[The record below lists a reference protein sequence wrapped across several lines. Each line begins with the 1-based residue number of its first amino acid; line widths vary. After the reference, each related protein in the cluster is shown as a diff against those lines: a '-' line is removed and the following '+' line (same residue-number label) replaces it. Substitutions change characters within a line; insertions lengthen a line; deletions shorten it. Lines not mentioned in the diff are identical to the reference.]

1 MKSNTLSLPKQ
12 YLWLSKETG
21 PRILL
26 EALKTYGTIEKP
38 GPGSN
43 PSILQW
49 AEDVGLDRVYKS
61 DATAWCGLWM
71 AYVVKQAGWDDPVN
85 PLWARNWLNFGTPQ
99 KTAML
104 GDILVFSRG
113 NNGHVGMY
121 VGEDIKGSA
130 YHVLGGNQS
139 DQVMIKRIAKSR
151 LLGIRRCP
159 WRVNQP
165 SNVRVVKIAA
175 SGTLSSN
182 EA

>member
-1 MKSNTLSLPKQ
+1 MNLPEQ
-12 YLWLSKETG
+12 YQWLKREAG
-21 PRILL
+21 PRILV
-26 EALKTYGTIEKP
+26 EALKTYGTAEKS

-43 PSILQW
+43 PSILKW

-71 AYVVKQAGWDDPVN
+71 AYVAKQAGWDDPIN

-99 KTAML
+99 KKAAL
-104 GDILVFSRG
+104 GDVLVFSRG
-113 NNGHVGMY
+113 SGGHVGLY
-121 VGEDIKGSA
+121 VGEDATA

-139 DQVMIKRIAKSR
+139 NRVSFKRIAKTR

-159 WRVNQP
+159 WRINQP
-165 SNVRVVKIAA
+165 ANVRAVKLAPTG
-175 SGTLSSN
+175 SLSTN

>member
-1 MKSNTLSLPKQ
+1 MLASLPQQ
-12 YLWLSKETG
+12 YQWLQKEPG
-21 PRILL
+21 PRILV
-26 EALKTYGTIEKP
+26 EALKTFGTIEQP
-38 GPGSN
+38 GPGNN

-49 AEDVGLDRVYKS
+49 AGDVGLDRVYKADS
-61 DATAWCGLWM
+61 TAWCGLWA
-71 AYVVKQAGWDDPVN
+71 AYVAKQAGWDDPLN

-99 KTAML
+99 RVAML

-113 NNGHVGMY
+113 SSGHVGLY
-121 VGEDIKGSA
+121 VGEDATA

-139 DQVMIKRIAKSR
+139 DQVMIKRIAKVR

-165 SNVRVVKIAA
+165 ANVRPVKLAA
-175 SGTLSSN
+175 AGGLSSN

>member
-1 MKSNTLSLPKQ
+1 MTELPAQ
-12 YLWLSKETG
+12 YQWLKKEAG
-21 PRILL
+21 PRILV
-26 EALKTYGTIEKP
+26 EALKTYGTAEKP

-49 AEDVGLDRVYKS
+49 AQDVGLDRVYKA

-71 AYVVKQAGWDDPVN
+71 SYVAKQAGWDDPYN

-99 KTAML
+99 RESGL
-104 GDILVFSRG
+104 GDILIFSRG
-113 NNGHVGMY
+113 RDSGHVGMY
-121 VGEDIKGSA
+121 VGEDTSA

-139 DQVMIKRIAKSR
+139 DRVMIKRIAKNR

-165 SNVRVVKIAA
+165 GNIRPVKLAA
-175 SGTLSSN
+175 SGTLSTN

>member
-1 MKSNTLSLPKQ
+1 MSLPAQ
-12 YLWLSKETG
+12 YKWLLIETG
-21 PRILL
+21 PRILV
-26 EALKTYGTIEKP
+26 EALKTYGTAEKP

-43 PSILQW
+43 PSILKW
-49 AEDVGLDRVYKS
+49 AQDVGLERVYKS
-61 DATAWCGLWM
+61 DDTAWCGLWM

-99 KTAML
+99 KVAML
-104 GDILVFSRG
+104 GDVLIFSRG
-113 NNGHVGMY
+113 KNAGHVGLY
-121 VGEDIKGSA
+121 VGEDNTA

-139 DQVMIKRIAKSR
+139 DQVNIKRISKTR

-165 SNVRVVKIAA
+165 KNVRPVKLAA
-175 SGTLSSN
+175 TGSLSTN

>member
-1 MKSNTLSLPKQ
+1 MTDLPAQ
-12 YLWLSKETG
+12 YQWLKREPG
-21 PRILL
+21 PRILV
-26 EALKTYGTIEKP
+26 EALKTYGTAEKP

-49 AEDVGLDRVYKS
+49 AQDVGLDRVYKA

-71 AYVVKQAGWDDPVN
+71 SYVAKQAGWDDPYN
-85 PLWARNWLNFGTPQ
+85 PLWARNWLNFGTAQ
-99 KTAML
+99 REAGL
-104 GDILVFSRG
+104 GDILIFSRG
-113 NNGHVGMY
+113 RDSGHVGMY
-121 VGEDIKGSA
+121 VGEDASA

-139 DQVMIKRIAKSR
+139 DRVMIKRIAKNR

-165 SNVRVVKIAA
+165 GNIRPVKLAA
-175 SGTLSSN
+175 SGTLSTN

>member
-1 MKSNTLSLPKQ
+1 MSLPEK
-12 YLWLSKETG
+12 YRWLQKEQG
-21 PRILL
+21 PRILI
-26 EALKTYGTIEKP
+26 EALKTYGTVEKP

-43 PSILQW
+43 PSILKW

-71 AYVVKQAGWDDPVN
+71 AYVAKQAGWDDPVN

-99 KTAML
+99 KVAML
-104 GDILVFSRG
+104 GDVLIFSRG
-113 NNGHVGMY
+113 NSGHVGLY
-121 VGEDIKGSA
+121 VGEDGSA
-130 YHVLGGNQS
+130 FHVLGGNQS
-139 DQVMIKRIAKSR
+139 DQVMIRRISKSR

-165 SNVRVVKIAA
+165 NSVRVVRLGA
-175 SGTLSSN
+175 SGSLSTN

>member
-1 MKSNTLSLPKQ
+1 MNLPAQ
-12 YLWLSKETG
+12 YQWLSKETG

-26 EALKTYGTIEKP
+26 EALKTYGVAEKL

-43 PSILQW
+43 PTILKW
-49 AEDVGLDRVYKS
+49 AEDVGLNRVYK
-61 DATAWCGLWM
+61 DDETAWCGLWM
-71 AYVVKQAGWDDPVN
+71 SYVVKQAGWDDPLN

-99 KTAML
+99 KQAAL

-113 NNGHVGMY
+113 NSGHVGMY
-121 VGEDIKGSA
+121 CGEDATA

-139 DQVMIKRIAKSR
+139 DQVTIKRVTKNR

-159 WRVNQP
+159 WRINQP
-165 SNVRVVKIAA
+165 SNVRVVKLAA
-175 SGTLSSN
+175 SGSISTN